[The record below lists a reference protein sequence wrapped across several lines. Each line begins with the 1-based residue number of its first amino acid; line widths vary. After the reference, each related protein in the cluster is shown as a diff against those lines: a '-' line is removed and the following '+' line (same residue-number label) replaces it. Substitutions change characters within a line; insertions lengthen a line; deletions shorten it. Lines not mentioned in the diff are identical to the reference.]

1 MPEFDLILR
10 GQTIF
15 LDDKIMAK
23 PAGRLVKSAS

>member
-15 LDDKIMAK
+15 LDNKIIAK
-23 PAGRLVKSAS
+23 PAGRLVKLVS